1 MHRHNFCLTLDRCIA
16 SSILLRSRRYGVV
29 LRHHRCFH
37 FSYSINDCVGDTIP
51 HVLAAVFPALRTSTF
66 FSFLINRQVVI
77 ILCTALVSYPLSLYR
92 DITKL
97 AKASALALVSMVII
111 VYTVVS
117 EGPNVPAEYRGT
129 KVRLF
134 PSGFGVFQAIGV
146 ISFGNLA
153 LSFVTKLTRSLCVSP
168 QLAPN
173 LRRFE
178 ETHYGSFRNNYS
190 FQHWIKS
197 GGLSHYGTGRGSR
210 FQRQNNGKHF
220 KQFSK

>member
-1 MHRHNFCLTLDRCIA
+1 MHLQSSCLTLDRCIA
-16 SSILLRSRRYGVV
+16 GSILFRSRRHGVV
-29 LRHHRCFH
+29 LRHHRCLH
-37 FSYSINDCVGDTIP
+37 FPYGTNYCVGDTIP

-129 KVRLF
+129 KVRLI

-153 LSFVTKLTRSLCVSP
+153 L
-168 QLAPN
+168 
-173 LRRFE
+173 
-178 ETHYGSFRNNYS
+178 
-190 FQHWIKS
+190 
-197 GGLSHYGTGRGSR
+197 
-210 FQRQNNGKHF
+210 
-220 KQFSK
+220 

>member
-1 MHRHNFCLTLDRCIA
+1 
-16 SSILLRSRRYGVV
+16 
-29 LRHHRCFH
+29 
-37 FSYSINDCVGDTIP
+37 
-51 HVLAAVFPALRTSTF
+51 VLAAVFPALRTSTF

-129 KVRLF
+129 KVRLI

-153 LSFVTKLTRSLCVSP
+153 LFLVMKLTRSLCVSP
-168 QLAPN
+168 QLATD

-178 ETHYGSFRNNYS
+178 ETH
-190 FQHWIKS
+190 H
-197 GGLSHYGTGRGSR
+197 
-210 FQRQNNGKHF
+210 
-220 KQFSK
+220 